1 MSTSESEDEEQ
12 RPLLRTVK
20 PVSVPRPDAGM
31 NALGWGIFL
40 GLVIVLLPLA
50 PFVLIAWLFS
60 RLFARADPRDR
71 E

>member
-1 MSTSESEDEEQ
+1 MSTSENEEQ

-20 PVSVPRPDAGM
+20 PVSVPRPDAEM
-31 NALGWGIFL
+31 NVIGWGIFL

-50 PFVLIAWLFS
+50 PFILIAWLFS
-60 RLFARADPRDR
+60 KVFARADPRDQ